1 MLVLG
6 DRFLRIFESD
16 EPGQAGFVSH
26 LSCLLAMPLDRII
39 NDGGASTL
47 VRQALARRPQA
58 LEGKNVVVWAFVER
72 DLRLGVEGWQAV
84 KLRR

>member
-47 VRQALARRPQA
+47 VRQAL
-58 LEGKNVVVWAFVER
+58 EGKNVVVWAFVER